1 MVVVV
6 VSNRMSS
13 DLLTDKVSPDET
25 LACRRW
31 IAFRAM
37 WPFRTLSWA
46 VSSSTLSQGHQNKN
60 NKKKEKKAIDLNK
73 NYTQI
78 LVMHEINKFQSKF

>member
-1 MVVVV
+1 MVVVVVVV

-13 DLLTDKVSPDET
+13 DLLTDKVSPAET

-60 NKKKEKKAIDLNK
+60 NKKKKKK
-73 NYTQI
+73 KKPSI
-78 LVMHEINKFQSKF
+78 LTKITRKS